1 MQNCP
6 HQVGDKL
13 VKILSSVYQFIPGLQ
28 LRSKIIRMCWQAYQN
43 ISHMMCVFDLGKGV
57 ENAPAGS
64 GRAVAAGIQSNAFRS
79 LSRAQHAART
89 RAHTA
94 QNPGLATLI

>member
-1 MQNCP
+1 MAGVP
-6 HQVGDKL
+6 KYKL
-13 VKILSSVYQFIPGLQ
+13 HV
-28 LRSKIIRMCWQAYQN
+28 A
-43 ISHMMCVFDLGKGV
+43 CVFDLGTGV

-64 GRAVAAGIQSNAFRS
+64 GRAVAAGIPSNAFRS

-94 QNPGLATLI
+94 QTPGLPLICVCAFRHECTFLLEALMVLALCTSPLTCNV